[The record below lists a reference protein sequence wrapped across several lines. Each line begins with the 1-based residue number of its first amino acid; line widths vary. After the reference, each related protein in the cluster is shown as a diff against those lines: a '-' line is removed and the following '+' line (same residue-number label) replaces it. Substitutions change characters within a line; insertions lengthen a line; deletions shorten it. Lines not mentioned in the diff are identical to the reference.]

1 MIPNEPENYRPPADL
16 YPYLTNVGEIYEGE
30 NIWFLSF

>member
-1 MIPNEPENYRPPADL
+1 MISNEPENYRPPTEL

-30 NIWFLSF
+30 MTWFNR